1 MAISLRLVFVTWRG
15 CRVGEIGYHYW
26 HMKRMVWVM
35 FVFGCD
41 GKSSGL
47 PEEPPERSGQWYA
60 TDLHVHSAAGS
71 NDADPSSTVAAHAE
85 VAKSRGLSLIA
96 ITDHSNSAGSM
107 DCETGDVEDCPNQ
120 GPEFPSRAE
129 ADAVSDASI
138 SVVVGVEVSPVASL
152 ETTMVPTGH
161 VGCLPRPGDPFS
173 DVTSGIVDRP
183 VGDVLGGDGVV
194 WCNENGGLSVINHP
208 YAPTAWVAYDWTDMN
223 YDAVEVF
230 NGSARFDPGDA
241 QAVRS
246 WACDVA
252 QGKGTAPVGGSDTHR
267 ADTES
272 PPPGI
277 LDQALGFPTTWV
289 WAESGDVE
297 SVLSALVAGQT
308 VVSDPRTQLD
318 VLAWNEGGVAGPGA
332 SLNFSELG
340 AVVRVQA
347 EVEHSGLILQVV
359 DLKDGSCTRDT
370 RSEDGSTP
378 VLDLNVLFEKHLAP
392 NESIETEF
400 IIEELEQHR
409 IAAWILPVAE
419 SYLAHDGVAIA
430 APIELLPQ

>member
-1 MAISLRLVFVTWRG
+1 M
-15 CRVGEIGYHYW
+15 
-26 HMKRMVWVM
+26 M
-35 FVFGCD
+35 FVLGCG

-47 PEEPPERSGQWYA
+47 PDDPPERSGRWYA

-85 VAKSRGLSLIA
+85 MAKSRGLSLIA

-120 GPEFPSRAE
+120 GSEFPSRVE
-129 ADAVSDASI
+129 ADAVSDESL

-152 ETTMVPTGH
+152 ETTMEPTGH
-161 VGCLPRPGDPFS
+161 VGCLPRPGDPFEG
-173 DVTSGIVDRP
+173 VTDGIVDRP

-194 WCNENGGLSVINHP
+194 WCNDNGGLSVINHP

-252 QGKGTAPVGGSDTHR
+252 QGKGTVPVGGSDTHR

-289 WAESGDVE
+289 WANSGDVE
-297 SVLSALVAGQT
+297 SVLAGLVAGRT
-308 VVSDPRTQLD
+308 VVADPRTQLD
-318 VLAWNEGGVAGPGA
+318 VIAWTERDVAGPGE
-332 SLNFSELG
+332 SLEISDMG
-340 AVVRVQA
+340 AVLRVRA
-347 EVEHSGLILQVV
+347 EVEHSGLVLQVV
-359 DLKDGSCTRDT
+359 DLQDGSCTTDSRT
-370 RSEDGSTP
+370 LDGSTP
-378 VLDLNVLFEKHLAP
+378 VLSLNVLYEKTLSP
-392 NESIETEF
+392 KTSVETE
-400 IIEELEQHR
+400 IVIEDLEHHR
-409 IAAWILPVAE
+409 IAAWILPMAE

-430 APIELLPQ
+430 APIGLVSQ

>member
-1 MAISLRLVFVTWRG
+1 MLWILCVLG
-15 CRVGEIGYHYW
+15 CGS
-26 HMKRMVWVM
+26 
-35 FVFGCD
+35 
-41 GKSSGL
+41 KSSAL
-47 PEEPPERSGQWYA
+47 PDEPPERSGRWFA

-71 NDADPSSTVAAHAE
+71 YDADPSSTVAAHAE

-120 GPEFPSRAE
+120 GSEFPSRAE
-129 ADAVSDASI
+129 ADAASDETI

-152 ETTMVPTGH
+152 ETTMEPTGH
-161 VGCLPRPGDPFS
+161 VGCLPRPGDPF
-173 DVTSGIVDRP
+173 DGLVEGIVDRP

-194 WCNENGGLSVINHP
+194 WCNDNGGLSVINHP

-241 QAVRS
+241 QAVRA

-272 PPPGI
+272 PPPGL

-289 WAESGDVE
+289 WAESEDAE
-297 SVLSALVAGQT
+297 SVLAGLVAGKT
-308 VVSDPRTQLD
+308 VVADPRTQLE
-318 VLAWNEGGVAGPGA
+318 LIAWNERNVAGPGE
-332 SLNFSELG
+332 SMEFGNTG
-340 AVVRVQA
+340 AAVRVRA
-347 EVEHSGLILQVV
+347 EVEHTGLVLQIVN
-359 DLKDGSCTRDT
+359 LQDGTCAEDTRDL
-370 RSEDGSTP
+370 DGSTP
-378 VLDLNVLFEKHLAP
+378 ILELNVLYEKKMVPKTPIDTQLL
-392 NESIETEF
+392 
-400 IIEELEQHR
+400 IEELGQHR
-409 IAAWILPVAE
+409 VVAWILPTSE
-419 SYLAHDGVAIA
+419 SYLAHDGIA
-430 APIELLPQ
+430 LTAPIELMGR